1 MKNIIDEITEL
12 ENTSRQLEPSIEE
25 RKKNRDKIVGYT
37 ENFIENIYDIKAF
50 NLTDNTGEG
59 LLKTPISEEPID
71 IDKAI
76 ELFKDNV
83 DFPNLNP
90 ASGGHLG
97 YIPGGGIYNSALGDY
112 LADVTN
118 NYSGIFYAGPGAVR
132 MENMLIRWMAK
143 IVGFPPETVGNLASG
158 GSIAN
163 LIAIVTARDA
173 FNLKALEINK
183 SVIYLSQ
190 EVHHCID
197 KAIRIAGLKE
207 CKLNFVELDENYRI
221 NPETLKEE
229 IKKDKK
235 EGKKPWLIIASAGTT
250 DFGAIDPLDDIAD
263 IAKEN
268 NLWFHVDGAYG
279 AFFVLSETGKPRLKG
294 IEKADSLVMDPHKGL
309 FLPYGLGVVLVKD
322 KNKMN
327 AAHYYKANYLQD
339 AVALE
344 EEPSPADLSP
354 ELTKHFRGLRLWLPL
369 MLHGVKPF
377 RAGLEEKLLL
387 TKYFYEELKKID
399 GFEMGP
405 EPELSVA
412 SFRYM
417 PKDGDPNKF
426 NQLLLQE
433 ILKDGRVFLSSTS
446 INGKFIIRIAVLAFR
461 THLQT
466 IDFTL
471 RLLKEK
477 VQVILKDWE

>member
-1 MKNIIDEITEL
+1 MNNIIDEITEL
-12 ENTSRQLEPSIEE
+12 EKTSRQLEPSVEE
-25 RKKNRDKIVGYT
+25 RKKTRDKVIDYT
-37 ENFIENIYDIKAF
+37 EDFINNIYNINAF
-50 NLTDNTGEG
+50 NLTDNTGKG
-59 LLKTPISEEPID
+59 LLDAPISEEPID

-112 LADVTN
+112 LADITN
-118 NYSGIFYAGPGAVR
+118 RYSGIFYAGPGAVR

-143 IVGFPPETVGNLASG
+143 IVGFPPETAGNLASG

-173 FNLKALEINK
+173 LNIK
-183 SVIYLSQ
+183 SKDISRGVIYLSQ
-190 EVHHCID
+190 QVHHCID
-197 KAIRIAGLKE
+197 KSIRIAGLGE
-207 CKLNFVELDENYRI
+207 CEIKFVELDDNYRI
-221 NPETLKEE
+221 KPGVVKKEIE
-229 IKKDKK
+229 KDKK
-235 EGKKPWLIIASAGTT
+235 DGKLPWLIIASAGTT
-250 DFGAIDPLDDIAD
+250 DFGVIDPLDELAE

-268 NLWFHVDGAYG
+268 KMWFHVDGAYG
-279 AFFVLSETGKPRLKG
+279 AFFVLSESAKQRLKG

-322 KNKMN
+322 KHKLN

-339 AVALE
+339 AVAIE
-344 EEPSPADLSP
+344 EEPSPSDLSP

-387 TKYFYEELKKID
+387 TRYFYEELKKTD
-399 GFEMGP
+399 DFDMGP

-412 SFRYM
+412 SFRYI
-417 PKDGDPNKF
+417 PKEGDANKF
-426 NQLLLQE
+426 NQLLLHE
-433 ILKDGRVFLSSTS
+433 ILKDGRVFLSSTKVD
-446 INGKFIIRIAVLAFR
+446 GKFIIRIAVLSFR

-466 IDFTL
+466 IDL
-471 RLLKEK
+471 ILKILKEK
-477 VQVILKDWE
+477 VELLLKDWE

>member
-1 MKNIIDEITEL
+1 MNNIKLKIEEL
-12 ENTSRQLEPSIEE
+12 EKISKQLEPSAEVRE
-25 RKKNRDKIVGYT
+25 QTRKKIVDYT
-37 ENFIENIYDIKAF
+37 EDFIDNIYSINAF
-50 NLTDNTGEG
+50 NLTENTGEG
-59 LLKTPISEEPID
+59 LLDAPISEDPIT
-71 IDKAI
+71 IDKAV
-76 ELFKDNV
+76 ELFKENV

-112 LADVTN
+112 LADITN
-118 NYSGIFYAGPGAVR
+118 NYAGIFYAGPGAVR

-173 FNLKALEINK
+173 FSLKTADIGK
-183 SVIYLSQ
+183 SVIYLSH

-197 KAIRIAGLKE
+197 KAIRIAGLGE
-207 CKLNFVELDENYRI
+207 CEIKFVELDDNFRI
-221 NPETLKEE
+221 KADAVKKEIE
-229 IKKDKK
+229 KDKK
-235 EGKKPWLIIASAGTT
+235 DGKLPWLIIASAGTT
-250 DFGAIDPLDDIAD
+250 DFGVIDPLDELSE

-268 NLWFHVDGAYG
+268 KMWFHVDGAYG
-279 AFFVLSETGKPRLKG
+279 AFFVLSETAKPRLKG
-294 IEKADSLVMDPHKGL
+294 IENADSLVMDPHKGL

-322 KNKMN
+322 KNKLN
-327 AAHYYKANYLQD
+327 AAHYYNANYLQD
-339 AVALE
+339 AVAVQ

-387 TKYFYEELKKID
+387 TKYFYEELKKIN

-412 SFRYM
+412 SFRYI
-417 PKDGDPNKF
+417 PNRGDANKF
-426 NQLLLQE
+426 NQLLLKE
-433 ILKDGRVFLSSTS
+433 ILKDGRVFLSSTN
-446 INGKFIIRIAVLAFR
+446 IDGKFIIRIAVLAFR

-466 IDFTL
+466 IDLTL
-471 RLLKEK
+471 QLLKEK
-477 VQVILKDWE
+477 VQFLLKDRK

>member
-1 MKNIIDEITEL
+1 MPDLISKIKEL
-12 ENTSRQLEPSIEE
+12 ENSSRLLEPSVEE
-25 RKKNRDKIVGYT
+25 RKHTREKIINYT
-37 ENFIENIYDIKAF
+37 VDFIENIYNINAF
-50 NLTDNTGEG
+50 NLSSNTGEG
-59 LLKTPISEEPID
+59 LLDCPISEDPQPIE
-71 IDKAI
+71 KLI
-76 ELFKDNV
+76 ELFRDNV

-112 LADVTN
+112 LADITN
-118 NYSGIFYAGPGAVR
+118 RYAGLFYAGPGAVR
-132 MENMLIRWMAK
+132 MENMLIRWMAE
-143 IVGFPPETVGNLASG
+143 IVGFPKETVGNLASG

-173 FNLKALEINK
+173 FNISSADIPN
-183 SVIYLSQ
+183 SVIYLSH

-207 CKLNFVELDENYRI
+207 CTIKFVELDNNYKI
-221 NPETLKEE
+221 DPIALKSE
-229 IKKDKK
+229 IEKDKA

-250 DFGAIDPLDDIAD
+250 DFGVIDPLDDIAE
-263 IAKEN
+263 IAKQN
-268 NLWFHVDGAYG
+268 NMWFHVDGAYG

-322 KNKMN
+322 KNKLN

-339 AVALE
+339 AVAIE

-369 MLHGVKPF
+369 MLHGTKPF
-377 RAGLEEKLLL
+377 KDALEEKLLL
-387 TKYFYEELKKID
+387 TRYFYEELSNVE

-412 SFRYM
+412 SLRYV
-417 PKDGDPNKF
+417 PQNGEANEF
-426 NQLLLQE
+426 NRLLLKE
-433 ILKDGRVFLSSTS
+433 IHKDGRVFLSST
-446 INGKFIIRIAVLAFR
+446 NVDGKFIIRVAVLAFR

-466 IDFTL
+466 INLTL
-471 RLLKEK
+471 KILKEK
-477 VQVILKDWE
+477 TELIMKKMS

>member
-1 MKNIIDEITEL
+1 MIQLKNKIQEL
-12 ENTSRQLEPSIEE
+12 EKSSRLLEPSTEE
-25 RKKNRDKIVGYT
+25 RKETRDKVIDYT
-37 ENFIENIYDIKAF
+37 EDFINNIYNINAF
-50 NLTDNTGEG
+50 NLTENTGEG
-59 LLKTPISEEPID
+59 LLNFPISDEPIS
-71 IDKAI
+71 IEKAI

-112 LADVTN
+112 LADITN
-118 NYSGIFYAGPGAVR
+118 RYAGLFYAGPGAVR

-173 FNLKALEINK
+173 FNLNTSDISKY
-183 SVIYLSQ
+183 VIYLSH

-207 CKLNFVELDENYRI
+207 CKIKFVELDENYRI
-221 NPETLKEE
+221 NYQSLKVE
-229 IKKDKK
+229 IEKDKK
-235 EGKKPWLIIASAGTT
+235 EDRIPWLIIASAGTT
-250 DFGAIDPLDDIAD
+250 DFGVIDPLDEIAE
-263 IAKEN
+263 IAEIN
-268 NLWFHVDGAYG
+268 NMWFHVDGAYG
-279 AFFVLSETGKPRLKG
+279 AFFVLSETGKSRLKG

-322 KNKMN
+322 KNKLN

-339 AVALE
+339 AVAIE

-377 RAGLEEKLLL
+377 SDGLEEKLLL

-412 SFRYM
+412 SFRYI
-417 PKDGDPNKF
+417 PETGDANKF
-426 NQLLLQE
+426 NQLLIKE
-433 ILKDGRVFLSSTS
+433 IHKDGRVFLSST
-446 INGKFIIRIAVLAFR
+446 NVDGKFIIRIAVLAFR

-466 IDFTL
+466 IDLTIKI
-471 RLLKEK
+471 LKEK
-477 VQVILKDWE
+477 VELLLKNWE

>member
-1 MKNIIDEITEL
+1 MNKLKQKIEEL
-12 ENTSRQLEPSIEE
+12 EKISMQLEPSAEE
-25 RKKNRDKIVGYT
+25 RKKTREKVVDYT
-37 ENFIENIYDIKAF
+37 ENFINNIYNINAF

-59 LLKTPISEEPID
+59 LLETPISEEPID

-112 LADVTN
+112 LADITN
-118 NYSGIFYAGPGAVR
+118 RYSGIYYAGPGAVR

-173 FNLKALEINK
+173 FQLKATEINK

-197 KAIRIAGLKE
+197 KAIRIAGLGE
-207 CKLNFVELDENYRI
+207 CKMKFVDLDDNYRI
-221 NPETLKEE
+221 KADAVKKEIE
-229 IKKDKK
+229 KDKK
-235 EGKKPWLIIASAGTT
+235 DGRFPWLIIASAGTT
-250 DFGAIDPLDDIAD
+250 DFGVIDPLDELSE

-268 NLWFHVDGAYG
+268 KMWFHVDGAYG
-279 AFFVLSETGKPRLKG
+279 AFFVLSKTAKPRLKG
-294 IEKADSLVMDPHKGL
+294 IEKADSLVLDPHKGL

-322 KNKMN
+322 KNKLN
-327 AAHYYKANYLQD
+327 AAHYYTANYLQD
-339 AVALE
+339 AVAIE

-387 TKYFYEELKKID
+387 TKYFYEELKKIN

-412 SFRYM
+412 SFRYL
-417 PKDGDPNKF
+417 PKEGDANKF

-433 ILKDGRVFLSSTS
+433 ILKDGRIFLSSTN
-446 INGKFIIRIAVLAFR
+446 INDKFIIRIAVLAFR

-466 IDFTL
+466 IDL
-471 RLLKEK
+471 ILQILKEK
-477 VQVILKDWE
+477 VELLLRDWE

>member
-1 MKNIIDEITEL
+1 MTSILDRIKEL
-12 ENTSRQLEPSIEE
+12 EKSSRLLEPSIEE
-25 RKKNRDKIVGYT
+25 RKQTRDKVIDYT
-37 ENFIENIYDIKAF
+37 ENFINNIYNINAF

-59 LLKTPISEEPID
+59 LLDTPFSEEPIE
-71 IDKAI
+71 IEKAI

-118 NYSGIFYAGPGAVR
+118 NYAGIFYAGPGAVR

-173 FNLKALEINK
+173 YNLTTTDISK

-207 CKLNFVELDENYRI
+207 CELNFVELDKNYRI
-221 NPETLKEE
+221 KPQALKDT
-229 IKKDKK
+229 IDKDKR

-250 DFGAIDPLDDIAD
+250 DFGAVDPLDEIAD

-279 AFFVLSETGKPRLKG
+279 AFFVLSESGKPRLKG

-339 AVALE
+339 AVSLE

-377 RAGLEEKLLL
+377 RAGLEEKLQL
-387 TKYFYEELKKID
+387 TKYFFQELKKMD

-405 EPELSVA
+405 APELSVA
-412 SFRYM
+412 SFRYV
-417 PKDGDPNKF
+417 PKTGDANKF
-426 NQLLLQE
+426 NQLLLNE
-433 ILKDGRVFLSSTS
+433 ILKDGRVFLSST
-446 INGKFIIRIAVLAFR
+446 NVDGKFIIRIAVLAFR
-461 THLQT
+461 THLKT
-466 IDFTL
+466 IDLTL
-471 RLLKEK
+471 KLLKEK
-477 VQVILKDWE
+477 VQLLLKDWN